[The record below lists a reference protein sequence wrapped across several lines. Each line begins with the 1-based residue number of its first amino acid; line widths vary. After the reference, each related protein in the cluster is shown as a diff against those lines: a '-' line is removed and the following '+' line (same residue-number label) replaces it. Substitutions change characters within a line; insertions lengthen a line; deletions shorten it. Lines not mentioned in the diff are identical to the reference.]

1 MTISPRG
8 IYPVKKSVVAL
19 LAVPFAITLAAA
31 LAGCSSSDSET
42 AESAPAAATSQ
53 TSATSTFV
61 PVAESCLLQLEDL
74 ATLKPPVPNQYDSI
88 DAGRGTTSL
97 GCSYI
102 RIKKSADEPS
112 LNISVDEIAYNG
124 ASWSYGDGSTALDG
138 STCAD
143 GSIMAA
149 RVEATDL
156 ESTRKQLESRIIC
169 ENKPVTNTYGFEQGY
184 DRQLE
189 VEAEAF
195 PEVGE
200 GLYCIIPSN
209 CFLLTQDNLYVI
221 RLPRMVNGPFS
232 DAKTYSPFGGYE
244 GSKMVANLI
253 VEKAAASR

>member
-1 MTISPRG
+1 M
-8 IYPVKKSVVAL
+8 KKSVVAL

-42 AESAPAAATSQ
+42 AESASAAATSQ

-61 PVAESCLLQLEDL
+61 PVAESCLLQLDDL
-74 ATLKPPVPNQYDSI
+74 ATLKPPVSNQYKSI
-88 DAGRGTTSL
+88 DAGRDETSL
-97 GCSYI
+97 SCSYI
-102 RIKKSADEPS
+102 APTKAADEQF
-112 LNISVDEIAYNG
+112 LYIAIHEIAYDG
-124 ASWSYGDGSTALDG
+124 ASWDYGDGSSALAG

-143 GSIMAA
+143 GSIMTDE
-149 RVEATDL
+149 VVATDL

-169 ENKPVTNTYGFEQGY
+169 ENKPVTNKHGFEQGY

-189 VEAEAF
+189 VQAEAF

-221 RLPRMVNGPFS
+221 ELPRKVNTPLS
-232 DAKTYSPFGGYE
+232 AARTYSPFGGYE